1 MEDKLIFQVV
11 LEAHDQIVP
20 NGAESIL
27 MLSHLLDNTGVDVR
41 VEMPAFHITH
51 VAPLDGHS
59 EADWNREPSVV
70 VRRVCKS
77 LLLV

>member
-1 MEDKLIFQVV
+1 MEDKLIFQVM

-27 MLSHLLDNTGVDVR
+27 MLSHFLDNTGVDMR
-41 VEMPAFHITH
+41 VEMPAFDIAH